1 MKITTEDVQIG
12 EFFVKQYLVREIIT
26 EDYMDVNYRTYAL
39 DDGKPLQSTL
49 SKCSK
54 RWITKWA
61 ERKATPEEIA
71 RMKRKQAVTQEK
83 DHVLALTLEILR
95 LAPDELLL
103 AEVRNRGY
111 SIE

>member
-1 MKITTEDVQIG
+1 M
-12 EFFVKQYLVREIIT
+12 REIIT
-26 EDYMDVNYRTYAL
+26 ENYVDVTYRTYAL
-39 DDGKPLQSTL
+39 DDGEPLQSSL

-61 ERKATPEEIA
+61 ERKASAEEIA
-71 RMKRKQAVTQEK
+71 RMKRQQAVIQEEN
-83 DHVLALTLEILR
+83 HVLALTLEILR

-103 AEVRNRGY
+103 AEVRHRGY